1 MYSFTCFQVYKM
13 TCLHINGTIN
23 VLFSAIY
30 PLSINLM
37 SIVVIRTFGN

>member
-37 SIVVIRTFGN
+37 SIFVIRTFGN